1 MFIIPSTKYANF
13 QLLNKPLHVG
23 TKLTLYILEETPHRK
38 KIDLC
43 FPQNS
48 RAGRHYTGEI
58 AGLFKRTSLKK
69 SCFMLS
75 CRNDR
80 CFS

>member
-13 QLLNKPLHVG
+13 HLLKNPLHIG
-23 TKLTLYILEETPHRK
+23 TKLILYVSEETPHTK

-48 RAGRHYTGEI
+48 SAGRHYTEEI

-69 SCFMLS
+69 TCFMLS
-75 CRNDR
+75 CKNDGY
-80 CFS
+80 CS